1 MPKPPLRHFPGLKSR
16 ERAVPSLR
24 TAAPSLLMVNPEVPA
39 AEPGA
44 GAGAGLGGHRH
55 A

>member
-24 TAAPSLLMVNPEVPA
+24 TTAPSLLMVNPEVPA
-39 AEPGA
+39 AGPA
-44 GAGAGLGGHRH
+44 TGAGAGLGGRH